1 MQSFI
6 KPVYA
11 NKFTTPR
18 EPLIEAL
25 RRSRVLAR
33 ENTPVKL
40 TMGAD
45 GMRIEVQT
53 NDQGTSTE
61 DVEGQMVGAELTAG
75 FNPDYVREG
84 IEATVGDEITIE
96 MNEPNQPAV
105 IRGVGDD
112 TFTYLLMPQRV

>member
-1 MQSFI
+1 
-6 KPVYA
+6 
-11 NKFTTPR
+11 
-18 EPLIEAL
+18 
-25 RRSRVLAR
+25 
-33 ENTPVKL
+33 
-40 TMGAD
+40 MGAD